1 MSLKDRFQ
9 DGAILTEAL
18 LAQAI
23 VQGDKLVAEA
33 LAEAGEIV
41 AFEAGEKL
49 IEEDATDRD
58 MYFLL
63 AGKVSLSVKGKFL
76 YPREKNVTVGEASAV
91 NPLLTRAATV
101 TAMEPTV
108 ALRVSPAVLDK
119 VALVQPRVYR
129 LIAAELASR
138 LQQRNSLIRPPNARP
153 RVFFISSAE
162 SLPVAKAIRHGLRY
176 TDADSLIW
184 SDDDIFPPGMYPLEV
199 LENEVNQ
206 ADFGIAIAHPDDIV
220 RSRSNESAAP
230 RDNVIFE
237 LGFFMSRLGRKRT
250 ILLVPKVGE
259 NLKLPSDFKGLTPII
274 YTPLTGKPGEV
285 AGQVLNHTVYE
296 LEQKIQQL
304 GCREL

>member
-1 MSLKDRFQ
+1 MTLKERFQ
-9 DGAILTEAL
+9 DRAILVEAL

-23 VQGDKLVAEA
+23 VQGDRAVAEA
-33 LAEAGEIV
+33 LAEASEV
-41 AFEAGEKL
+41 VEFEAGEKL

-63 AGKVSLSVKGKFL
+63 AGKAGLSVKGKFL

-101 TAMEPTV
+101 TAMERTV
-108 ALRVSPAVLDK
+108 ALKVSPAVLDK
-119 VALVQPRVYR
+119 VAMAQPRVYR

-138 LQQRNSLIRPPNARP
+138 LQQRNSLIRAPNARP

-162 SLPVAKAIRHGLRY
+162 SLSVAKALRHGLKY
-176 TDADSLIW
+176 TEADSLIW
-184 SDDDIFPPGMYPLEV
+184 SDEDIFPPGMYPLEV

-206 ADFGIAIAHPDDIV
+206 ADFGVAIAHPDDIV
-220 RSRSNESAAP
+220 RSRKSESAAP

-250 ILLVPKVGE
+250 ILLVPNMRE
-259 NLKLPSDFKGLTPII
+259 DLKLPSDFKGLTPIT
-274 YTPLTGKPGEV
+274 YTPLTGKAGEV
-285 AGQVLNHTVYE
+285 PGQVLGNTIYE
-296 LEQKIQQL
+296 LEQKIVQL